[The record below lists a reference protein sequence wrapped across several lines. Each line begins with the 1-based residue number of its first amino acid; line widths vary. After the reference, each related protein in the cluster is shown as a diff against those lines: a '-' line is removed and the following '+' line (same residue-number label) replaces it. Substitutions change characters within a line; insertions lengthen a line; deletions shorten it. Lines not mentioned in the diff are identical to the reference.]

1 MNFDLLDS
9 GSVNLGIVS
18 IKSLKNDIYIG
29 RFFPNDRF
37 ENYKP
42 IFLEYEL
49 LVESQQF
56 SAVDELELKI
66 SSMGFFV
73 VPTGYGGVAFAVF
86 DLQIMRDSISFQI
99 ASPD

>member
-9 GSVNLGIVS
+9 GFVNLGIVPIS
-18 IKSLKNDIYIG
+18 SLKNNIYIG
-29 RFFPNDRF
+29 KFFPNDRF

-56 SAVDELELKI
+56 SEVDEMELKI
-66 SSMGFFV
+66 ASMRFFV
-73 VPTGYGGVAFAVF
+73 VPKDNGGVAFAVF
-86 DLQIMRDSISFQI
+86 DLQIMRDSISFQM